1 MEPMNRWRPVTTEY
15 QEELA
20 PRKRRSLRDR
30 LRKRAPG
37 KRDDSQ
43 AEAKTPAGILGVT
56 WFYLLN
62 AAAYFVSGSVL
73 LSSPLSDLAYK
84 LMQHGHAIVPFPVRA
99 LDDAPLVNM
108 LAESLFIMAAISA
121 AVAVLWM
128 TRSRAARWIT
138 LLYAAAWLVRNTVYL
153 FAGRFG
159 LHVPE
164 LSTEAR
170 AWLLVDSFAE
180 ALIFCYLALTL
191 RAEASARNAAS

>member
-37 KRDDSQ
+37 KRDDSP
-43 AEAKTPAGILGVT
+43 AEVRIPAGILGVT

-73 LSSPLSDLAYK
+73 LSSPLSDFAYK
-84 LMQHGHAIVPFPVRA
+84 LMRHGHAIVPFPVRA

-108 LAESLFIMAAISA
+108 LAESLFIMAAVSA

-138 LLYAAAWLVRNTVYL
+138 LLYAAAWLIRNTGYL

-164 LSTEAR
+164 LSADAR

-191 RAEASARNAAS
+191 RAEASARNAPS